1 MANEADEGVAHKK
14 IFLAKLIKLF
24 EENLKNERITVPL
37 MKTLEM
43 LMSSD
48 YLSHNDLSAQMSDI
62 HALTVKECNKSKNMG
77 KLISAVG
84 LFSSFLS
91 FNDDQLVK
99 KGTKTLLYMLYHNF
113 PKVRVVAAEKLYTA
127 LLVVEDQSLVHDKEE
142 DIEKAVEVLSETD
155 WTQDLKKLP
164 LTKGEMYA
172 LFGHTYVPPAK
183 AEGGAEKPKSIAQKT
198 KEYDLRHAPQ

>member
-1 MANEADEGVAHKK
+1 MANEADKGIAHKRV
-14 IFLAKLIKLF
+14 FLSKLINLF
-24 EENLKNERITVPL
+24 DENLKIERITVPL

-48 YLSHNDLSAQMSDI
+48 YLSQNELSDLMAAI
-62 HALTVKECNKSKNMG
+62 HALSVKECNKSKNMG

-91 FNDDQLVK
+91 FNDSTLVK
-99 KGTKTLLYMLYHNF
+99 KGTKSLLTMLFHKF

-155 WTQDLKKLP
+155 WTQDLNNLP
-164 LTKGEMYA
+164 LTRVDMYA
-172 LFGHTYVPPAK
+172 LFGHTYNPPVK
-183 AEGGAEKPKSIAQKT
+183 SEVEKPAAKKA
-198 KEYDLRHAPQ
+198 